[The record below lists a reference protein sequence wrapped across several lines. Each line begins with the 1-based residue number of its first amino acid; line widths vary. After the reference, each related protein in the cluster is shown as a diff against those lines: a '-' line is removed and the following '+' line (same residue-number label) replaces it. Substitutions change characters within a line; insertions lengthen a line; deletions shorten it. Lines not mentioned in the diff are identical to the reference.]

1 MLSFSLESLGC
12 KVNNFEANAS
22 ADLLIEAGYKLV
34 DSKDNPDFIL
44 IYTCAVTNVAESK
57 TRKLIR
63 SLHRNHPNSKL
74 IAVGCFVQ
82 VSTNQLLNELPL
94 DLCIGS
100 NHKKDIVSLVHQLFA
115 SDDSFLCAKDN
126 FTQAPFQNL
135 GAGTSQTHTRANL
148 KIQDGCNQFCS
159 YCIIPY
165 ARGRETCLSFE
176 EIKKQAK
183 LLAKNHQEIILT
195 GIHTG
200 RYHDGNVT
208 LADVLDYLAKT
219 YPTVRFRISSIE
231 SSEIS
236 QQLLDVMKKYPN
248 IAHHLHIPLQA
259 GCDSQLKLMNRPYT
273 TGQYLDML
281 TNIRQ
286 QINDIAISCD
296 YIVGIVNESEQDF
309 NDAKAFIQQCHF
321 AFMHV
326 FPYSRKKGT
335 KADSM
340 KGHLNE
346 VVKKQRTQE
355 ILALAESLKCDY
367 LNQSVNTKKNVLI
380 ESVKNGC
387 SYGYSDDY
395 CYVKVNSK
403 LTIGSFYEVIIE
415 KVNDDELEGKVQC
428 Y

>member
-63 SLHRNHPNSKL
+63 SLHRNYPNSKL

-273 TGQYLDML
+273 TEQYLDML

-296 YIVGIVNESEQDF
+296 YIVGFVNESEQDF